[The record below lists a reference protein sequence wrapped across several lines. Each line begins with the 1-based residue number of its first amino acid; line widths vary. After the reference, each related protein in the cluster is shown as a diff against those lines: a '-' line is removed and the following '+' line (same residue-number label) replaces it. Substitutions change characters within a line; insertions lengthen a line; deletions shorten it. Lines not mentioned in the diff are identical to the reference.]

1 MALQTSLFDI
11 DNWREIGATL
21 ARNKTRTF
29 LTGFGIFWGTMMLTL
44 LWGGANGLEGL
55 LMRNFSSIASTN
67 MGGISAQTT
76 SLPYRGFNKGRRWS
90 LDQNDVDNI
99 RSTVDGLEYC
109 IGVNSYWGRPVTYKD
124 KTWTSGACMGV
135 EADYAKISVP
145 TILAGRFIND
155 TDIAQSRKVA
165 VIGKTVSE
173 TIMPGM
179 SYDEMLGKSIGI
191 NGVYYTVVGVA
202 AQKGEASIG
211 GQLDEGVV
219 VPLSTLR
226 QIFSSAGNKIDFMV
240 FTLRPGYK
248 VKEVAEQM
256 RRKAY
261 ANHSIH
267 PADTE
272 ALWVMD
278 ISEIFDMISNMF
290 LGLNVLALFVG
301 IGSLMAGIIGVGNI
315 MWIIV
320 RERTHEIGIRRAIG
334 AKPSSIIIQILSES
348 MVLTTIAGIA
358 GIVFGTIILFFVDQG
373 TTDPITGSAGFI
385 LTFRNAMTVLVLFM
399 VLGTAAGVIPA
410 LKAMRIKPIEAI
422 NDK

>member
-29 LTGFGIFWGTMMLTL
+29 LTGFGIFWGTMMLTI

-55 LMRNFSSIASTN
+55 LMRNFSSVASTN
-67 MGGISAQTT
+67 MGAINARNT
-76 SLPYRGFNKGRRWS
+76 SLPYRGFNKGRWWS
-90 LDQNDVDNI
+90 LDQTDVDNI
-99 RSTVDGLEYC
+99 RATVDGIEYSS
-109 IGVNSYWGRPVTYKD
+109 GVNSYWGRPVTYQD
-124 KTWTSGACMGV
+124 KTWTNGACMGI
-135 EADYAKISVP
+135 EADYPKISTP
-145 TILAGRFIND
+145 KIFAGRFINEA
-155 TDIAQSRKVA
+155 DISQSRKVA
-165 VIGKTVSE
+165 VIGIKVADA
-173 TIMPGM
+173 IMPGM

-202 AQKGEASIG
+202 AQIGEASIG
-211 GQLDEGVV
+211 GRLDENVM

-226 QIFSSAGNKIDFMV
+226 QIFSSAGNKIDFFV
-240 FTLRPGYK
+240 FTLKPGYH
-248 VKEVAEQM
+248 VKEVGELM
-256 RRKAY
+256 RRKVY
-261 ANHSIH
+261 ANHTIH

-272 ALWVMD
+272 ALGMDD
-278 ISEIFDMISNMF
+278 ISEIFEMVSNVF

-334 AKPSSIIIQILSES
+334 AKPSSIITQILSES

-358 GIVFGTIILFFVDQG
+358 GIVFGTLVLFFVDQG

-399 VLGTAAGVIPA
+399 ILGTAAGVIPA